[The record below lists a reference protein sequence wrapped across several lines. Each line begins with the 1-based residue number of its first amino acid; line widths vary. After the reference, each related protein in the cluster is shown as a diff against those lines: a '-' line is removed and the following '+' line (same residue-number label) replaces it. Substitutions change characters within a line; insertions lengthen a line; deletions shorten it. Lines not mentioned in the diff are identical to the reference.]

1 LLGPALAARGGAAR
15 LTAAHALVLHAFQV
29 AAPAPCASPRSC
41 DEPLSPRLLVL
52 RDSAAYGAHDWAQ
65 WRPRRDAALA
75 VRGGCRAVALGGAQA
90 AQRCVR
96 ALARTCEGAP
106 SRRRR
111 PRRAGPP
118 SVPPHCQSMFVRP
131 MRAAACAPSR
141 RRCSICCTTR
151 LWAAAR
157 RRERS
162 ARTARLVLRT
172 TPAPRR
178 GSRVYRIR
186 PHRQHVAQL

>member
-1 LLGPALAARGGAAR
+1 
-15 LTAAHALVLHAFQV
+15 
-29 AAPAPCASPRSC
+29 
-41 DEPLSPRLLVL
+41 VL

-178 GSRVYRIR
+178 GCLSYPPSPPTRSAAVSLTPPLTRPPLLGTYRAQAVRMSRIR
-186 PHRQHVAQL
+186 AAGGGGAPRRALLRPVRRPPYRGV